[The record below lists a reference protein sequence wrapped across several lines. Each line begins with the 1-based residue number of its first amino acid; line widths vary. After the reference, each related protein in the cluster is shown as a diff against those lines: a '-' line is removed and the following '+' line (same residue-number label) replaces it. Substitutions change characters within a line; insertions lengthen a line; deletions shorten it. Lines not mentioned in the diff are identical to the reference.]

1 MFCTGEYVLRMPPWS
16 LSPELIRAITPG
28 TPPEAHVD
36 NQLHDSWAMGCLFY
50 EALTDMH
57 LFGKHVGAYKAQ
69 AVAAHVQP
77 GSSEQGGEQKGCLF
91 YEALTDMHLFGKHV
105 GAYKAQAVAAHVQ
118 PGSSEQGGEQEGEQ
132 EGGQEGEQ
140 DGEESQAAGD
150 VHFVLLQHQLWV
162 SLCFLCPTNQFEQ
175 KSLQRSNALS
185 CLKCKFMHPM
195 IWAC

>member
-57 LFGKHVGAYKAQ
+57 I
-69 AVAAHVQP
+69 
-77 GSSEQGGEQKGCLF
+77 
-91 YEALTDMHLFGKHV
+91 FGKHV